1 MDIVSLIIQLL
12 SGAAGGNIVGSV
24 LKNLNLG
31 TVGNSLAGIV
41 GGFLGGN
48 FLGPLIGPGAA
59 AVAGG
64 GLDIGSIIGQVV
76 SGGAGGGI
84 LMAIVGLIRSV
95 MAK

>member
-1 MDIVSLIIQLL
+1 MDITSLIIQLL
-12 SGAAGGNIVGSV
+12 SGAAGGNVVGSV

-31 TVGNSLAGIV
+31 PVGNTLAGLV

-59 AVAGG
+59 ATG
-64 GLDIGSIIGQVV
+64 GLDLTSIIGQVV
-76 SGGAGGGI
+76 SGGAGGGV
-84 LMAIVGLIRSV
+84 LMALVGLIRSV